1 MSLELAR
8 SHIDAQA
15 RIKLRVRAGVRAA
28 WVSLGSYDEADVEVF
43 LARALPLIRA
53 GELASIS
60 ALQSFLG
67 RSLGRPVAAIDP
79 AGVVDGI
86 RNGAAPEEVYRR
98 PFVETW
104 TALKNGTLWEQ
115 AVQQGLERAV
125 SAAST
130 DLQLAMTHGA
140 KAFGGADDGIY
151 GYQRVANSGACD
163 LCLIASTQRY
173 FTDTLMP
180 IHNYCNCGVSAIT
193 EPTGQIINRGRYT
206 DLKSGG
212 RIDALTKQR
221 QAGGFEK
228 RAASSESRADRWR
241 REAAEAT
248 DSDTAERYALR
259 AQQWQR
265 RADEQAAT
273 ANGLRESARANGGVE
288 VRVREHGELG
298 PVLTNADHSF
308 DLHA

>member
-8 SHIDAQA
+8 SHIDAQE
-15 RIKLRVRAGVRAA
+15 RIKLRVRTGVRAA
-28 WVSLGSYDEADVEVF
+28 WVSLGSYNEADVETF
-43 LARALPLIRA
+43 LARALPLILA
-53 GELASIS
+53 GELASVS

-67 RSLGRPVAAIDP
+67 QSLGRPVTAIDP
-79 AGVVDGI
+79 TDVIDGI
-86 RNGAAPEEVYRR
+86 RNGATPEEVYRR

-115 AVQQGLERAV
+115 AVGQGLDRAL
-125 SAAST
+125 SAATT
-130 DLQLAMTHGA
+130 DLQLTMTHGA

-151 GYQRVANSGACD
+151 GFQRVANSGACD

-180 IHNYCNCGVSAIT
+180 IHNYCNCGVAPLT
-193 EPTGQIINRGRYT
+193 EPTGQIINRGRYE

-228 RAASSESRADRWR
+228 RASANRSQAERWR
-241 REAAEAT
+241 SEAAAAT
-248 DSDTAERYALR
+248 DPDTAERYALR

-273 ANGLRESARANGGVE
+273 ANGLREAARANRGVE

-298 PVLTNADHSF
+298 PVLTNAAHEL